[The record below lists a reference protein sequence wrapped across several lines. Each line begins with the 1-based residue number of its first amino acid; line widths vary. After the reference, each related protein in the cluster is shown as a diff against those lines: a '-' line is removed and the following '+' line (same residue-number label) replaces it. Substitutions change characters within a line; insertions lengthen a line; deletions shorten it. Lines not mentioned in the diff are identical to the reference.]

1 MPQENTEAP
10 KTIPS
15 LTVAVLGA
23 TGLVGS
29 HLISILEERNFPLKT
44 LKPLASQRSA
54 GKHILFKGQ
63 EIAVELACPEAFE
76 GVDIVL
82 ASAGGSVS
90 ETLVPE
96 AVKRGCVVIDNTSC
110 FRMNADVPLVV
121 AGVNDDDAELH
132 QGIIANPNCST
143 AQLMP
148 VLKALHEAAGLKRVI
163 VSTYQSVSGA
173 GKAGMDELKATT
185 HQCIHSE
192 ATEPKNLES
201 DSKTTF
207 QRPIAFN
214 LIPHIDV
221 FLDNDPVYGKDL
233 DGYTKE
239 EAKLI
244 CETRKILHL
253 PDLKITATAVRVPV
267 FIGHSESVTLD
278 FDRALSPQKA
288 ERLLTKVPDV
298 IVSESVEA
306 YHTPAETAGT
316 DPVYVSRIRRD
327 NSNMGQGLNLWVVS
341 DNLRIGAALNAVRIA
356 EVLVQRDRLKP
367 LPLPPK
373 ELTETPDTPEA
384 ELEELSSDSDKPVI
398 QPLEPAK
405 RHAIEVTSG
414 VLQHVEEVEISA
426 IESYDDFIAEETEE
440 AEKAQNVEPLKP
452 VDSVMPIEPLK
463 PINDAQTVPPT
474 IEPVGIKPVEIPMHP
489 SLPTE

>member
-1 MPQENTEAP
+1 MMPQETSQSPVSE
-10 KTIPS
+10 TV
-15 LTVAVLGA
+15 TVAVLGA

-29 HLISILEERNFPLKT
+29 HLIRILEERNFPVRT
-44 LKPLASQRSA
+44 LKPLASERSV
-54 GKHILFKGQ
+54 GGHVTFKG
-63 EIAVELACPEAFE
+63 ESIPVELACPEAFE

-110 FRMNADVPLVV
+110 FRMKPDVPLVV
-121 AGVNDDDAELH
+121 AGVNDDDVERH

-143 AQLMP
+143 AQLMS
-148 VLKALHEAAGLKRVI
+148 VLKALHEAAGLKRVV

-173 GKAGMDELKATT
+173 GKAGMDELRNTT
-185 HQCIHSE
+185 RQSVNDE
-192 ATEPKNLES
+192 TVAEPKA
-201 DSKTTF
+201 F

-221 FLDNDPVYGKDL
+221 FLENDPVYGKDL

-253 PDLKITATAVRVPV
+253 PDLKMTATAVRVPV
-267 FIGHSESVTLD
+267 MIGHSESVTVDLE
-278 FDRALSPQKA
+278 RALSPQKA
-288 ERLLTKVPDV
+288 ERLLAKTPDV
-298 IVSESVEA
+298 VVGDGVMD

-327 NSNMGQGLNLWVVS
+327 SSNMGQGLNLWVVS

-356 EVLVQRDRLKP
+356 EVLVQRERLKP
-367 LPLPPK
+367 LPL
-373 ELTETPDTPEA
+373 EQLIVEETTPSQSEKPSEA
-384 ELEELSSDSDKPVI
+384 LLESEPTACATPNTKRHVI
-398 QPLEPAK
+398 QP
-405 RHAIEVTSG
+405 TQD
-414 VLQHVEEVEISA
+414 VLQHVEDVEISA
-426 IESYDDFIAEETEE
+426 IETHDERVAEE
-440 AEKAQNVEPLKP
+440 EKASGE
-452 VDSVMPIEPLK
+452 SCAMPTPHK
-463 PINDAQTVPPT
+463 N
-474 IEPVGIKPVEIPMHP
+474 
-489 SLPTE
+489 

>member
-1 MPQENTEAP
+1 MSQENIENQESPESSQTF
-10 KTIPS
+10 
-15 LTVAVLGA
+15 TVAVLGA

-29 HLISILEERNFPLKT
+29 HLISILEERKFPVKT

-54 GKHILFKGQ
+54 GGSIKFRD
-63 EIAVELACPEAFE
+63 EDVPVELACPEAFD

-90 ETLVPE
+90 EALVPE

-110 FRMNADVPLVV
+110 FRMDKNVPLVV
-121 AGVNDDDAELH
+121 AGVNDEDVEEH

-148 VLKALHEAAGLKRVI
+148 VLRVLQRAGGLKRVI
-163 VSTYQSVSGA
+163 VSTYQSVSGS
-173 GKAGMDELKATT
+173 GKAGMDELKASTK
-185 HQCIHSE
+185 QQVNDE
-192 ATEPKNLES
+192 NVDAPN
-201 DSKTTF
+201 TF

-221 FLDNDPVYGKDL
+221 FLEDDPVYGKDL

-253 PDLKITATAVRVPV
+253 PDLKITATAIRVPV
-267 FIGHSESVTLD
+267 MIGHSESVTVDL
-278 FDRALSPQKA
+278 DRALSPQKA
-288 ERLLTKVPDV
+288 ERLLAQNPD
-298 IVSESVEA
+298 IVVSKDIND

-327 NSNMGQGLNLWVVS
+327 NSNLGQGLNMWVVS

-356 EVLVQRDRLKP
+356 EVLVKRDRLKARI
-367 LPLPPK
+367 K
-373 ELTETPDTPEA
+373 TAEELAAEQAQEKAEAQKEA
-384 ELEELSSDSDKPVI
+384 ERLAAVEAKRLSEEAKAAILANT
-398 QPLEPAK
+398 EPAK
-405 RHAIEVTSG
+405 RHVIEPTKD
-414 VLQHVEEVEISA
+414 VLQHVEDVEIAA
-426 IESYDDFIAEETEE
+426 IESHDDFMAERIAAEAAKNATEPKTGEE
-440 AEKAQNVEPLKP
+440 KP
-452 VDSVMPIEPLK
+452 EDSK
-463 PINDAQTVPPT
+463 TN
-474 IEPVGIKPVEIPMHP
+474 EIPMHP
-489 SLPTE
+489 SLSSE